1 MYQPVRCSRLVALA
15 LAIFATAVVF
25 ALVVPASNAFAGS
38 AAPKASATNLMATAV
53 GRPEV
58 CSGGDSSYAIKPDGS
73 LWVWGNNW
81 LGELG
86 LGDTNNRSLPTR
98 LGHSVG
104 WVSLAANFN
113 YWLALK
119 SDGSLWAWG
128 LNANGEL
135 GIGVE
140 SKYSDR
146 PERVPGS
153 DWKAVASDLFS
164 IGLKRDGSLWAWGM
178 NDFGELGNSTVPSS
192 PVPVRIG
199 TDDDWKAIAAGG
211 FGNGL
216 ALKTNGTLWAWGGNE
231 WGELGQGTSDDL
243 AHPVPTQVG
252 TDSDWVSI
260 AAGEYSC
267 FAIKRDGS
275 LWAWGENRGGQ
286 LGTGD
291 RVNRFVPTR
300 VGTDTDWVA
309 VAPGWYH
316 CLALKR
322 DGSLWAWGSNTYGE
336 LGIGRRGALTPTLV
350 GYGWAKIADGNDF
363 SLAIKTSGTFWA
375 WGSESSGQL
384 GLGPSNGARI
394 VPTRIRALG

>member
-58 CSGGDSSYAIKPDGS
+58 CSGGDSGYAIKPDGS
-73 LWVWGNNW
+73 LWVWGNDG

-86 LGDTNNRSLPTR
+86 LGDLVNRSRPTR
-98 LGHSVG
+98 LGRTVS
-104 WVSLAANFN
+104 WVSVATNWN
-113 YWLALK
+113 YCLALK

-128 LNANGEL
+128 LNVNGEL

-140 SKYSDR
+140 SKHSDR
-146 PERVPGS
+146 PRRVAGS
-153 DWKAVASDLFS
+153 DWRAVACDLFS
-164 IGLKRDGSLWAWGM
+164 VAIKRDGSLWAWGI
-178 NDFGELGNSTVPSS
+178 NDVGELGNTTVASS

-199 TDDDWKAIAAGG
+199 TDDDWKAIAVGG

-243 AHPVPTQVG
+243 SHPVPTQIG

-267 FAIKRDGS
+267 FAIKSDGS

-291 RVNRFVPTR
+291 RTNRFVPTR
-300 VGTDTDWVA
+300 VGTGTGWVA

-363 SLAIKTSGTFWA
+363 SLAVKTNGTFWA

-384 GLGPSNGARI
+384 GLGPINGARI
-394 VPTRIRALG
+394 VPTRIRTLG